1 MKSGIQVTNF
11 IANEIYAIHVLCDK
25 LECFRAPDPR
35 LVQALG
41 VQLKLVI
48 ELFEA
53 MSEKIRGHFSEPLDV
68 FVKSLPM
75 VLDAQSGDFVSQEHR
90 QVLRNAIQ
98 QLIEDNGLLDL
109 HSDDFLTNTWG
120 DLFAVNN
127 HAIVS
132 KADRNGTI
140 ISANPKFVE
149 ISGYSLEE
157 LIGEDHAILNS
168 GRHPKGFFKQVW
180 ETITAGK
187 TWHGTICNRNK
198 ADRLYWVESTI
209 QPILNHSGE
218 IEHFISIR
226 TDVSALKKA
235 EESMREKV
243 KELKGAKLDA
253 EAANRAKSE
262 FLSSMSHELRT
273 PLNSIIGFS
282 DLLANARLTA
292 SQNRQV
298 NNIRQSG
305 YHLLELINQVLDLS
319 TIESGNVEL
328 SLETVDMKDIIDSCL
343 STIQPMAERNGI
355 EVDYSRPE
363 NCDATI
369 KADYTRV
376 KQVLL
381 NYLSNAI
388 KYNKDN
394 GRVSINCE
402 RFEVGADGEGE
413 AFLKIS
419 VADTGVG
426 IPESKQ
432 HKVFEPFNRLGIE
445 SKSIEGTGIGLNISQ
460 KIIELMNGET
470 GFTSVE
476 GQGSTFWFILP
487 LIETQNNASLGV
499 GEKVAEQ
506 QAVHQQ
512 NKPSNQIG
520 VTGKQVLYIEDNPL
534 NMQLMGEIFEML
546 DGFDLTI
553 APLAEIGLEKARE
566 LVPDCIFF
574 DLDLPEM
581 SGEEAFDILRKESA
595 LVQKGTLMVALTAK
609 AMPADVECGYRLG
622 FDHYLTKPI
631 DVKEIVQLLRNLN
644 G

>member
-1 MKSGIQVTNF
+1 MKSSIQVTNF
-11 IANEIYAIHVLCDK
+11 IANEIYAIHILCDK
-25 LECFRAPDPR
+25 LECFRVPNPR
-35 LVQALG
+35 LVLALG

-53 MSEKIRGHFSEPLDV
+53 MPEEIRGHFSEPLDV

-98 QLIEDNGLLDL
+98 LLIEDNGLLDL

-149 ISGYSLEE
+149 ISGYPLEE

-180 ETITAGK
+180 ETITAGE

-198 ADRLYWVESTI
+198 EDRLYWVESTI

-243 KELKGAKLDA
+243 RELQGAKREA
-253 EAANRAKSE
+253 EAANQAKSG

-282 DLLANARLTA
+282 DLLANARLTE

-319 TIESGNVEL
+319 TIESGNMEL
-328 SLETVDMKDIIDSCL
+328 SLETVDMKDVIDSCL

-355 EVDYSRPE
+355 AVDYDRPK

-394 GRVSINCE
+394 GRASISCE
-402 RFEVGADGEGE
+402 RFEVGPDGEGE

-476 GQGSTFWFILP
+476 GQGSTFWFTLP
-487 LIETQNNASLGV
+487 LTQRKTAGV
-499 GEKVAEQ
+499 FEDVAEGQALNQ
-506 QAVHQQ
+506 QVE
-512 NKPSNQIG
+512 PSSSLRLG
-520 VTGKQVLYIEDNPL
+520 SKQVLYIEDNPL

-546 DGFDLTI
+546 DDFELTI

-574 DLDLPEM
+574 DLDLPGM
-581 SGEEAFDILRKESA
+581 SGEEAFKILRQEPD
-595 LVQKGTLMVALTAK
+595 LLQKGTFMVALTAK
-609 AMPADVECGYRLG
+609 AMSEDVERGHRLG
-622 FDHYLTKPI
+622 FDRYLTKPI
-631 DVKEIVQLLRNLN
+631 DVKEIVQLLRDLN

>member
-1 MKSGIQVTNF
+1 MKSSIQVTNF
-11 IANEIYAIHVLCDK
+11 IANEIYAIHILCDK
-25 LECFRAPDPR
+25 LECFRVPNPR
-35 LVQALG
+35 LVLALG

-53 MSEKIRGHFSEPLDV
+53 MPEKIRGHFSEPLDV

-109 HSDDFLTNTWG
+109 HSDEFLTNTWG

-180 ETITAGK
+180 ETITSGE

-198 ADRLYWVESTI
+198 EEQFYWVESTI

-243 KELKGAKLDA
+243 RELQGAKREA
-253 EAANRAKSE
+253 EAANQAKSG

-282 DLLANARLTA
+282 DLLANARLTE

-328 SLETVDMKDIIDSCL
+328 SLETVDMKDVIDSCL
-343 STIQPMAERNGI
+343 SSIQPMAERNGI
-355 EVDYSRPE
+355 AVDYDRPK

-394 GRVSINCE
+394 GRVSISCE
-402 RFEVGADGEGE
+402 RFEVGPSGEGE
-413 AFLKIS
+413 AFLKVS
-419 VADTGVG
+419 VDDTGVG

-476 GQGSTFWFILP
+476 GQGSTFWFTLP
-487 LIETQNNASLGV
+487 LTQRKAAAAERQTAYQQTEPSSNLGQ
-499 GEKVAEQ
+499 G
-506 QAVHQQ
+506 
-512 NKPSNQIG
+512 S
-520 VTGKQVLYIEDNPL
+520 KQVLYIEDNPL

-546 DGFDLTI
+546 DDFELTI

-574 DLDLPEM
+574 DLDLPGM
-581 SGEEAFDILRKESA
+581 SGEEAFKILRQEPD
-595 LVQKGTLMVALTAK
+595 LLQKGTFMVALTAK
-609 AMPADVECGYRLG
+609 AMSEDVERGHRLG
-622 FDHYLTKPI
+622 FDRYLTKPI
-631 DVKEIVQLLRNLN
+631 DVKEIVQLLRDLN